1 MSYFIVQNIH
11 KTWETKVIEFSLEC
25 ERGTMS
31 CLLGP
36 SGCGKST
43 VLNIIAGLEKN
54 DDMGA
59 RSFESLRNRGDM
71 GGMRKESGSLPF
83 DPFDRLRD
91 HRDREIPGPFTIQLD
106 GRNLETL
113 PPSKRNIGM
122 VFQSGALFNHL
133 TVEDNVAYG
142 LISQGMKKH
151 QARAQA
157 KEYITLFGL
166 SGFEKRMPQTLSGG
180 EKQRVAL
187 ARTLITQPKLVLLDE
202 PFSALDTDLRHRMAA
217 QLRKWQ
223 QELGFTAIMVTHD
236 EEEAR
241 TVADKIVRMG

>member
-1 MSYFIVQNIH
+1 MYFSVQNIH
-11 KTWETKVIEFSLEC
+11 KTWESKVIEFSLEC
-25 ERGTMS
+25 ERGTMT

-43 VLNIIAGLEKN
+43 VLNIIAGLEQN
-54 DDMGA
+54 D
-59 RSFESLRNRGDM
+59 
-71 GGMRKESGSLPF
+71 
-83 DPFDRLRD
+83 
-91 HRDREIPGPFTIQLD
+91 PGLLKIQLD
-106 GRNLETL
+106 GINIEKLH
-113 PPSKRNIGM
+113 PAKRNIGM

-133 TVEDNVAYG
+133 TVADNVAYG
-142 LISQGMKKH
+142 LISQGMKKRE
-151 QARAQA
+151 ARARA

-202 PFSALDTDLRHRMAA
+202 PFSALDTDLRHRMAS
-217 QLRKWQ
+217 QLRQWQ

-236 EEEAR
+236 EEEAK
-241 TVADKIVRMG
+241 TVADKIIRLK

>member
-1 MSYFIVQNIH
+1 MSYFSVQNIH
-11 KTWETKVIEFSLEC
+11 KTWESKVIEFSLEC
-25 ERGTMS
+25 ERGTMT

-43 VLNIIAGLEKN
+43 VLNIIAGLEQN
-54 DDMGA
+54 D
-59 RSFESLRNRGDM
+59 
-71 GGMRKESGSLPF
+71 
-83 DPFDRLRD
+83 
-91 HRDREIPGPFTIQLD
+91 PGLLKIQLD
-106 GRNLETL
+106 GINIEKLH
-113 PPSKRNIGM
+113 PAKRNIGM

-133 TVEDNVAYG
+133 TVADNVAYG
-142 LISQGMKKH
+142 LISQGMKKRE
-151 QARAQA
+151 ARARA

-202 PFSALDTDLRHRMAA
+202 PFSALDTDLRHRMAS
-217 QLRKWQ
+217 QLRQWQ

-236 EEEAR
+236 EEEAK
-241 TVADKIVRMG
+241 TVADKIIRLK